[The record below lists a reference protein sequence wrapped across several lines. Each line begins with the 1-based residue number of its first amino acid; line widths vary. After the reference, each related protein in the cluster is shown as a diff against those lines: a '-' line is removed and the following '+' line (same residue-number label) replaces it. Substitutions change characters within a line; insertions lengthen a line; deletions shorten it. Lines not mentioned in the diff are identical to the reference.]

1 MIKLELHGVTAT
13 RLPAESV
20 RKAIKMVP
28 TGWTGRVMAC
38 PIVLVPV
45 QVPITCEEA
54 LKLPA
59 TKPVAPCSWL
69 TVLEK
74 FGNTCVG
81 LTPNTAQRFDPEV
94 KFPDPFANGL
104 RITKLSVSLVYDVP
118 NTKAEVVN
126 VGITL
131 PALHVVH

>member
-1 MIKLELHGVTAT
+1 
-13 RLPAESV
+13 
-20 RKAIKMVP
+20 
-28 TGWTGRVMAC
+28 MAC
-38 PIVLVPV
+38 PTVLVPV
-45 QVPITCEEA
+45 QFPITRAEA

-69 TVLEK
+69 TVLENV
-74 FGNTCVG
+74 GNTWVG
-81 LTPNTAQRFDPEV
+81 LTPNIAHRFDPEV

-118 NTKAEVVN
+118 KTNAAVVN

>member
-1 MIKLELHGVTAT
+1 M
-13 RLPAESV
+13 
-20 RKAIKMVP
+20 RKAIKIVP

-38 PIVLVPV
+38 PIVFVPV
-45 QVPITCEEA
+45 QFPITRAEA

-104 RITKLSVSLVYDVP
+104 RITKLSVSLVCDVP
-118 NTKAEVVN
+118 KTNAAVVV